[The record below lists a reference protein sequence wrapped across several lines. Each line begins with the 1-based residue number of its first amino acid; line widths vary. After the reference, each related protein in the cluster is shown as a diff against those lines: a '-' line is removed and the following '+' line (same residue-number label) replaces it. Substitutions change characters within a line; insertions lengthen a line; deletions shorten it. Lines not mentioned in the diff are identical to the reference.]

1 MYIFAYMAK
10 RKGRRKGRKKVRR
23 ITVGPAAT
31 GIAVAVLLALVC
43 LPLIRNRVNERGAA
57 VPEGSFSF
65 VVDISHHQKTVIWDS
80 LAVMTDAKGRTVR
93 SPKKAVRI
101 RQPDYVVMKASEG
114 EKYRDECFAER
125 WEQAA
130 GSGFRRG
137 AYHYFLAGKD
147 PVRQAQ
153 NFAQTV
159 GQLSFRDMAPVL
171 DVEEKAASMGR
182 KEFNDRVLLCLQET
196 ERLFGRKPIVYAPD
210 SFINDIFDE
219 RISEGYDL
227 WVARYSDEKPL
238 CGNWTYW
245 QFTDKAVIYGVEG
258 KADLS
263 VIR

>member
-31 GIAVAVLLALVC
+31 GIAIAVLLVLVC

-57 VPEGSFSF
+57 VPEGSFAF

-130 GSGFRRG
+130 CSGFRRG

-171 DVEEKAASMGR
+171 DVEEKAAAMGR